1 MRQREV
7 LKECLEI
14 GKISYEQELSRK
26 KAITDK
32 SEYLMKYHTLLIAI
46 LNLSLPLIIQNTDI
60 SILCEWQCLYVAAMA
75 AMLLGI
81 IATLLI
87 QRPWVIAMFPTG
99 AAELQ
104 RVKSTYKEKQQ
115 EQDEWTYHEVLL
127 YSKATASIEKVN
139 NASVKWLIGA
149 YVLFVLSVFLV
160 GAFFYCVILK

>member
-1 MRQREV
+1 MQQSDI

-14 GKISYEQELSRK
+14 GKISYEQEISRK

-46 LNLSLPLIIQNTDI
+46 LNFSLPLIIQKNDI
-60 SILCEWQCLYVAAMA
+60 SILQKWQCLYVAAMA

-87 QRPWVIAMFPTG
+87 QRPWKIAMFPTG
-99 AAELQ
+99 ADELQ
-104 RVKSTYKEKQQ
+104 RTKTNKEKTR
-115 EQDEWTYHEVLL
+115 EQDEWIYYKVLL
-127 YSKATASIEKVN
+127 YSKATVSIEKVN
-139 NASVKWLIGA
+139 NTSVKWLIGA

-160 GAFFYCVILK
+160 GAFFYCVIIR